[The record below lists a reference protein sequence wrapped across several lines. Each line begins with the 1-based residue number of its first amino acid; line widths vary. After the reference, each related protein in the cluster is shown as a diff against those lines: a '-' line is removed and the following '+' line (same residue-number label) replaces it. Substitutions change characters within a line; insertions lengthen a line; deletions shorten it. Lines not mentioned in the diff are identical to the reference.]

1 MPKIWLNHG
10 LKLTIFKGTGPRRN
24 KKERICKIKG
34 GRKKGV
40 LQKMW
45 KWQIHT
51 FLKELLDQRSKYL
64 LFFFKFSSA
73 NLMIMYRCSVIFVTN
88 SCDESLDSSSWV
100 AVHNQWVP
108 VHQRSPKLKM
118 LMGLYVTRQL
128 IWRQKPKLY
137 SLLKL
142 RYSPSYI

>member
-1 MPKIWLNHG
+1 MQN
-10 LKLTIFKGTGPRRN
+10 
-24 KKERICKIKG
+24 KG

-88 SCDESLDSSSWV
+88 SCGESWDSSSWV

-108 VHQRSPKLKM
+108 VHKNKE
-118 LMGLYVTRQL
+118 
-128 IWRQKPKLY
+128 
-137 SLLKL
+137 SLTENAYGPLCNQTVNLETEAKT
-142 RYSPSYI
+142 IQFTEIKI